1 MEFWLFLKK
10 ILAKSHKKLARSWST
25 TTAHN
30 LWLTAIS
37 NAKNLETGVRTT
49 IPERKITYLNFKR
62 HFEWLGGVFIF
73 IYFLHFGFCWHLLYA
88 YSSYHP
94 FRLQCGI
101 LFFCLTM
108 NNKLESDKKRW
119 DAKLYAPKE
128 FPNHIIPIL
137 KLSFLP
143 LM

>member
-1 MEFWLFLKK
+1 MIGYG
-10 ILAKSHKKLARSWST
+10 ILAFSGENFGQSHKKLARSWST

-49 IPERKITYLNFKR
+49 IPKKNHL
-62 HFEWLGGVFIF
+62 FEFQKTFWMIGWSFFYIF
-73 IYFLHFGFCWHLLYA
+73 FTFRFCWHLLYA

-108 NNKLESDKKRW
+108 NNKLESDKK
-119 DAKLYAPKE
+119 KGETPSFML
-128 FPNHIIPIL
+128 PNI
-137 KLSFLP
+137 SNSYYSNS
-143 LM
+143 